1 MLLASNSLYNAGSIN
16 FSINNPS
23 ADAALLIATAF
34 NDSGAKIEYNFDNGK
49 VNTLALTTTTSVS
62 VPVGAKKLN
71 ITKITFKKKPVESE
85 SFITIGDV
93 SNANNTLIT
102 AIDNW
107 SDYKLEGLKT
117 KNCGA
122 LTKLPTSL
130 WPTCTSLKKL
140 LSRAITFNQSLSG
153 WNTANVTDMSW
164 VFEGCS
170 VFNQPLT
177 GWDTSN
183 VTSMYAMFYG
193 CSAFNQTIAHF
204 IVSKVTDLSYLF
216 SGCTAFNQNLSTMI
230 FKSTTTRTAYNAGT
244 NAWNAAYYPKF
255 TG

>member
-1 MLLASNSLYNAGSIN
+1 MHEMLLAFNSLYDAGSIN

-23 ADAALLIATAF
+23 ADAALLVASAV

-49 VNTLALTTTTSVS
+49 VNTLALTTSTSVS

-71 ITKITFKKKPVESE
+71 ITKITFKKKPVKSE

-107 SDYKLEGLKT
+107 SDYKLEGLNT

-130 WPTCTSLKKL
+130 WPTCTSLK
-140 LSRAITFNQSLSG
+140 
-153 WNTANVTDMSW
+153 
-164 VFEGCS
+164 
-170 VFNQPLT
+170 
-177 GWDTSN
+177 
-183 VTSMYAMFYG
+183 
-193 CSAFNQTIAHF
+193 IA
-204 IVSKVTDLSYLF
+204 
-216 SGCTAFNQNLSTMI
+216 TMI
-230 FKSTTTRTAYNAGT
+230 VEIEIA
-244 NAWNAAYYPKF
+244 
-255 TG
+255 